1 MKTSL
6 NKTKLSLIIAGC
18 IFSTASYAQKP
29 VEETA
34 SSTTIR
40 AVNKAGGFLANVSAY
55 TSNITPYKVTLI
67 SGKAGALAASLSVL
81 DKITDI
87 IVEATI
93 EAQCQ
98 STESDDQLE
107 NYCETPPSFIQNKF
121 CIANTDNVNKKD
133 IQVLI
138 TDTVVPLSH
147 IGITPQQKINVPH
160 GSEACISVPREVGN
174 ISVVNAERMLIVD
187 RVLPVDFFSGH
198 YGMVI
203 KNGKPWLKQK
213 APKAFYN
220 MTLAHKACYSI
231 MLNSSFDLDGGV
243 RKCLDQISDGNRNK
257 RAELEKIFTISMDH
271 ANYQDV
277 THTLKKRDLNDFLRN
292 AVYHQKHPSNP
303 DLFVLSGTFMID
315 DNTYATIK
323 PMDVPR
329 INGELSLPDSIAVY
343 KINTTPKNA
352 PNRLNESSALT
363 PAVIVDTKSG
373 SLNFATAIP
382 VDNSLPGGFEP
393 IDF

>member
-29 VEETA
+29 VEETV

-40 AVNKAGGFLANVSAY
+40 AINKAGGFLANVNAY
-55 TSNITPYKVTLI
+55 ASNITPYRVTLI

-81 DKITDI
+81 NKITNI

-93 EAQCQ
+93 EGQCQ
-98 STESDDQLE
+98 STESYDRLE

-121 CIANTDNVNKKD
+121 CIANTDNVNQND
-133 IQVLI
+133 IQVLV
-138 TDTVVPLSH
+138 TDTAVPISH
-147 IGITPQQKINVPH
+147 KDVTPQQEINVPH
-160 GSEACISVPREVGN
+160 GSEVCISVPKDVGN
-174 ISVVNAERMLIVD
+174 ISVANAEKQLIVD
-187 RVLPVDFFSGH
+187 RVLPVDFYSGH

-220 MTLAHKACYSI
+220 MNLAHKACYSI

-243 RKCLDQISDGNRNK
+243 RKCLDQISDGNRNT
-257 RAELEKIFTISMDH
+257 RAELEKIFTISMAH
-271 ANYQDV
+271 ADYQDV

-292 AVYHQKHPSNP
+292 AIYHQEHPSDP

-352 PNRLNESSALT
+352 PNFYNESSSSDT
-363 PAVIVDTKSG
+363 AVIVDTKSG
-373 SLNFATAIP
+373 PLNFATAIP
-382 VDNSLPGGFEP
+382 VDNGLPGGFEP